1 MEKIDAFFIYNASAG
16 SGKTYTLVKEY
27 LKMAL
32 NSSEIDAFRK
42 ILAIT
47 FTNKAAAEMKE
58 RVLSTLE
65 KIINTPENDPKLI
78 EELARHCQ
86 ISPEKVKERAHR
98 LLRSILHQYSD
109 FSVGTIDSFMHR
121 VVKTFAYDLHL
132 PISFS
137 VELKKENLLEQAVDL
152 VIDRAADDPLIEA
165 MLRGFAETR
174 SDEERN
180 TDIRGEIISMAS
192 DLLDDEKL
200 PAINLLKSIPL
211 NEFMRLH
218 KEFSAQLRNT
228 EHTLK
233 QMGEEGMQLLREI
246 DLPVNYYFQ
255 GQRGI
260 VSLIK
265 KATIF
270 PSKGFG
276 VNSYVLQSM
285 EKNKWY
291 TDKAPKDA
299 INRIINYS
307 DRLHALCEK
316 LVQYAENEL
325 EGYSLLVS
333 INDAIFSMALMR
345 EVAQILNDIQTNEHL
360 VHISEFNRKVADVVV
375 NEPAPYVFERLG
387 EKYQHFLIDEFQDT
401 SVLQWQN
408 LLPLVQNGLATQ
420 ATSLIVGDGK
430 QAIYRF
436 RGGEVEQFIELPN
449 PYPYHLPPV
458 QLERYRLLQ
467 MYHSKQDLP
476 VNYRSKPIVVDW
488 NNQFYRTL
496 AENLSEEHQSMYKEL
511 NQQADPKKK
520 GGYIEVRFVDSS
532 KDAEIPFEEEQCR
545 QIVEL
550 VQQLTT
556 EKKYKLGDIAILTG
570 KNKTGAVV
578 ANHLLSENIPVISGE
593 SLLVAGSDRVQ
604 FLLAWMRLLCH
615 QDVEVNLAHVIRYL
629 LEHQIIP
636 NTSYETW
643 LKTIPVTE
651 AALMQKLNEA
661 CINLDIN
668 TLRNDSLPE
677 LCHRLCNAF
686 GFEIDKDIFL
696 QFFLDTLWFGSGNA
710 LPDIPTFLEVWE
722 EVKDK
727 LSIVL
732 PQEADAVKIM
742 TVHKSKG
749 LQFRVVIFA
758 FVKNEKAFSEYVWI
772 TDATHLPGNLPT
784 ARLKI
789 TSRLQNTVF
798 EEHFMQYKKKLMLDR
813 VNAMYVATTRAQ
825 DAMYILG
832 DRSHTKNMEGW
843 SNMLH
848 AFCENHPE
856 NKKGEHVFAWGD
868 ADFTFEEGNQKTSE
882 FIPFEMHHIPGAGW
896 RDKVEIKKHRSAE
909 ALSDALRMGTL
920 VHETLSMVAHED
932 DLETALQHLNAQ
944 GGANT
949 EELGWIRDK
958 VNEVV
963 KHPDLNKF
971 FKNGNKIFRERGILI
986 EDGKIFR
993 PDRVTLIANEV
1004 TVLEY
1009 KTGQKSESHGKQIR
1023 QYMAALKQ
1031 LGFHNI
1037 AGKIV
1042 YLDASI
1048 EIEHVVE

>member
-32 NSSEIDAFRK
+32 SSGESDAFRK

-65 KIINTPENDPKLI
+65 TIIHSPDKDPKLI
-78 EELARHCQ
+78 EELSQHCKT
-86 ISPEKVKERAHR
+86 SPEKVQERAHR

-137 VELKKENLLEQAVDL
+137 VELKKENLLDQAVDAI
-152 VIDRAADDPLIEA
+152 IDRAADDPIIET

-211 NEFMRLH
+211 QEFMRLH
-218 KEFSAQLRNT
+218 KEFSAQIRNI
-228 EHTLK
+228 EHGLI
-233 QMGEEGMQLLREI
+233 QLGEDGTQLLREI
-246 DLPVNYYFQ
+246 DLPVNYFFQ
-255 GQRGI
+255 GQRGV
-260 VSLIK
+260 VSFIK
-265 KATIF
+265 KASLF

-276 VNSYVLQSM
+276 VNSYVLKSM
-285 EKNKWY
+285 ENNKWHS
-291 TDKAPKDA
+291 DKAPRDA
-299 INRIINYS
+299 IERVNEYA
-307 DRLHALCEK
+307 DRLHALCAQ
-316 LVQYAENEL
+316 LVDYAENDL
-325 EGYSLLVS
+325 QGYTLLVS
-333 INDAIFSMALMR
+333 INDALFSMALMR
-345 EVAQILNDIQTNEHL
+345 EVAQVLNDIQTNEHL
-360 VHISEFNRKVADVVV
+360 VHISEFNRKVADVVM

-401 SVLQWQN
+401 SILQWQN

-420 ATSLIVGDGK
+420 STSLIVGDGK

-458 QLERYRLLQ
+458 QLERYRLLK
-467 MYHSKQDLP
+467 MYHSKKDLP
-476 VNYRSKPIVVDW
+476 VNYRSKPVIVQW
-488 NNQFYRTL
+488 NNTFYQSL
-496 AENLSEEHQSMYKEL
+496 ANHLSAEHQAMYKDL
-511 NQQADPKKK
+511 DQQADKKK
-520 GGYIEVRFVDSS
+520 IGGYVEVRFLDSS

-550 VQQLTT
+550 VRHLTT

-570 KNKTGAVV
+570 KNKTGAIV
-578 ANHLLSENIPVISGE
+578 ANNLLSENIPVISGE

-615 QDVEVNLAHVIRYL
+615 QDVDVNLAHIIRYL
-629 LEHQIIP
+629 LEHKIIA
-636 NTSYETW
+636 NISYETW
-643 LKTIPVTE
+643 IKSIPVTE
-651 AALMQKLNEA
+651 KALMQKLNEA
-661 CINLDIN
+661 DINIEIN

-696 QFFLDTLWFGSGNA
+696 QFFLDTLWFGSGNS

-749 LQFRVVIFA
+749 LQFRIVIFA
-758 FVKNEKAFSEYVWI
+758 FVKNERAFSEYVWV

-789 TSRLQNTVF
+789 TSKLQNTVF
-798 EEHFMQYKKKLMLDR
+798 EEHYLQYKKKLMLDR

-832 DRSHTKNMEGW
+832 DRAHTKNMEGW

-848 AFCENHPE
+848 AYCDLNPE
-856 NKKGEHVFAWGD
+856 NKRSEHLFSWGND
-868 ADFTFEEGNQKTSE
+868 DFKFEDGNPKATE
-882 FIPFEMHHIPGAGW
+882 FIPFEMHHIPGAGF
-896 RDKVEIKKHRSAE
+896 RDKVEIKKHRSTE
-909 ALSDALRMGTL
+909 SLSDALRMGTL
-920 VHETLSMVAHED
+920 VHETLSMIAIED
-932 DLETALQHLNAQ
+932 DLETALQQLNAQ

-949 EELGWIRDK
+949 EELSWIRNK

-963 KHPDLNKF
+963 MHPQLNIF
-971 FKNGNKIFRERGILI
+971 FKSGNKIFRERGILI
-986 EDGKIFR
+986 EDGKVFR
-993 PDRVTLIANEV
+993 PDRVTVIADEV

-1009 KTGQKSESHGKQIR
+1009 KTGQKNESHGKQIR

-1031 LGFHNI
+1031 LGFHNV
-1037 AGKIV
+1037 AGRIV
-1042 YLDASI
+1042 YIDSTI
-1048 EIEHVVE
+1048 EIEHVFE

>member
-1 MEKIDAFFIYNASAG
+1 MKKIDAFFIYNASAG

-32 NSSEIDAFRK
+32 NSSETDAFRK

-65 KIINTPENDPKLI
+65 KLIKTPEKDPKLI
-78 EELARHCQ
+78 EELAKHCQ
-86 ISPEKVKERAHR
+86 TSPEKIQEKAHR

-121 VVKTFAYDLHL
+121 VVKSFAYDLHL

-137 VELKKENLLEQAVDL
+137 VELKKENLLEQAVDTI
-152 VIDRAADDPLIEA
+152 IDRAADDPLIEA
-165 MLRGFAETR
+165 FLRGFAETR

-192 DLLDDEKL
+192 DLLEDDKL
-200 PAINLLKSIPL
+200 PTINLLKTIPL
-211 NEFMRLH
+211 SDFMRLH
-218 KEFSAQLRNT
+218 KEFSAQLRDTENT
-228 EHTLK
+228 IKKL
-233 QMGEEGMQLLREI
+233 GEEGMQILGEI
-246 DLPVNYYFQ
+246 DLPANNFYQSKNGV
-255 GQRGI
+255 
-260 VSLIK
+260 VSFIN
-265 KATIF
+265 KAYSF
-270 PSKGFG
+270 PAKGFSING
-276 VNSYVLQSM
+276 HVLKSM
-285 EKNKWY
+285 EKNKWHS
-291 TDKAPKDA
+291 DKAPKDA
-299 INRIINYS
+299 IERITTYS
-307 DRLHALCEK
+307 DLLYALCEQ
-316 LVQYAENEL
+316 LIQYAEKALHDYNLLKSITDEL
-325 EGYSLLVS
+325 
-333 INDAIFSMALMR
+333 FSMALMR
-345 EVAQILNDIQTNEHL
+345 EVAQILNDIQTHDHL

-401 SVLQWQN
+401 SILQWQN

-420 ATSLIVGDGK
+420 STSLIVGDGK

-436 RGGEVEQFIELPN
+436 RGGEVEQFIELPD
-449 PYPYHLPPV
+449 PYPHHLPPV

-467 MYHSKQDLP
+467 MYHSKEDLP
-476 VNYRSKPIVVDW
+476 VNFRSKPIIVEW
-488 NNQFYRTL
+488 NNQFYKSL
-496 AENLSEEHQSMYKEL
+496 AENLSKEHQSIYNEL
-511 NQQADPKKK
+511 NQQADQKKT
-520 GGYIEVRFVDSS
+520 GGYIELRFIDSA
-532 KDAEIPFEEEQCR
+532 KDAETPFEEEQCR

-550 VQQLTT
+550 VKQLTN

-570 KNKTGAVV
+570 KNKTGAIA

-593 SLLVAGSDRVQ
+593 SLLVSGSDRVQ

-615 QDVEVNLAHVIRYL
+615 QDVEVNLAHVIRYI
-629 LEHQIIP
+629 LEHKKIP
-636 NTSYETW
+636 NLSFETW
-643 LKTIPVTE
+643 LKTLPVTE
-651 AALMQKLNEA
+651 DALMQKLNEA
-661 CINLDIN
+661 HINIDIN

-686 GFEIDKDIFL
+686 NFEIDKDIFL

-749 LQFRVVIFA
+749 LQFKIVIFA
-758 FVKNEKAFSEYVWI
+758 FVKNEKAFSESVWI
-772 TDATHLPGNLPT
+772 TDSTHLPGNLPT

-789 TSRLQNTVF
+789 TSSLQNTVF
-798 EEHFMQYKKKLMLDR
+798 EEHYTQYKKKLMLDR

-832 DRSHTKNMEGW
+832 DQSRSNNLEGW

-848 AFCENHPE
+848 SYCEIHPE
-856 NKKGEHVFAWGD
+856 NKRGNFIFAWGED
-868 ADFTFEEGNQKTSE
+868 DFKCETGEQKTSE
-882 FIPFEMHHIPGAGW
+882 FIPFEMQHIPGAGW
-896 RDKVEIKKHRSAE
+896 RDKMEIKKHRSSE

-920 VHETLSMVAHED
+920 VHETLSMVAHAD
-932 DLETALQHLNAQ
+932 DLESALQHLNAQ
-944 GGANT
+944 GTANT
-949 EELGWIRDK
+949 DELSWIRDK
-958 VNEVV
+958 VKEVV
-963 KHPDLNKF
+963 MHPELNKF
-971 FKNGNKIFRERGILI
+971 FKRENKVYRERGILLNN
-986 EDGKIFR
+986 GRIFR
-993 PDRVTLIANEV
+993 PDRVTIIADEV

-1009 KTGQKSESHGKQIR
+1009 KTGQRSNEHGQQIR
-1023 QYMAALKQ
+1023 QYMEALNQ
-1031 LGFHNI
+1031 LGFLKV

-1042 YLDASI
+1042 YLDSTI
-1048 EIEHVVE
+1048 EIQHV